1 MTLTAIGSYGFLTM
15 AHLQHQV
22 AAQETVNRDAAPL
35 AQRIAIAEAEVRDLD
50 GRIARLVAMVKAAT
64 TRGYT
69 KSAMGLVDDHAKSRA
84 ELVAE
89 RQQAAERLADLGV
102 QQTNVEAQRARV
114 TAEADP
120 ARTTRKP

>member
-22 AAQETVNRDAAPL
+22 AAQETVCDAAPL